1 MHPPFLFLHRSRK
14 RTPWTGYFVGIVIGS
29 IAYLALT
36 DLAFVENYR
45 EGKVK
50 IEQTKLDV
58 DRLDEQLQESEHAR

>member
-1 MHPPFLFLHRSRK
+1 VDWVFI
-14 RTPWTGYFVGIVIGS
+14 GIVIGS

-45 EGKVK
+45 EGKAK